1 MAKATIYYVCGECG
15 HEALK
20 WSGQCP
26 NCRGWNTMREM
37 KIERTAARGIRKAA
51 VSNAQA
57 VRASE
62 IPSKILARINF
73 SMPTVEKVLG
83 GGVPYGGLFLF
94 GGDPGVGK
102 STLLL
107 KIASQIK
114 QKVLYVSAEESLEQ
128 VKDRA
133 VRIGGNLDNLFF
145 LAESNLDA
153 IVSVID
159 KEQPILVVVDSI
171 QTVYDPAFPSTAGSL
186 VQVRECT
193 LRLQLLA
200 KQKNI
205 SFLIVSHVTKDG
217 NIAGPRMLEHIVDGV
232 FYLEQESEDMRLLRA
247 VKNRFGTTTEIAVL
261 QMRSHGIVEVPQPEG
276 IFLVDRV
283 VGVPGAVVTTVAEGS
298 RVILVEIEALVVATV
313 FGYPRRSAV
322 GLHPQRLELILA
334 ALERRAKVSL
344 RNFDVFVKATAGF
357 VAREAAADL
366 AVALALVSAQ
376 QNKPIPSR
384 WCVFGEVGL
393 LGEIR
398 QPKDASARKK
408 AALGL
413 GFNKF
418 VSSKYLS
425 EAIKEVLSG

>member
-1 MAKATIYYVCGECG
+1 MAKSTIYYVCGECG
-15 HEALK
+15 HEELK
-20 WSGQCP
+20 WAGQCL
-26 NCRGWNTMREM
+26 NCRAWNTMKEL
-37 KIERTAARGIRKAA
+37 KVERTGARG
-51 VSNAQA
+51 VSRAEVKNVRA
-57 VRASE
+57 VRAAD
-62 IPSKILARINF
+62 IPSKALSRVSFN
-73 SMPTVEKVLG
+73 MPMVEKVLG
-83 GGVPYGGLFLF
+83 GGIPRGGLFLF

-107 KIASQIK
+107 KIASQIE
-114 QKVLYVSAEESLEQ
+114 QKVLYLSAEESLEQ
-128 VKDRA
+128 VKDR
-133 VRIGGNLDNLFF
+133 VLRIGGKLDNLLF

-153 IVSVID
+153 IINATNREAPV
-159 KEQPILVVVDSI
+159 LVVVDSI

-193 LRLQLLA
+193 LRLQTIA

-205 SFLIVSHVTKDG
+205 SFLLVSHVTKDG

-232 FYLEQESEDMRLLRA
+232 FYLEHENDDLRLLRS
-247 VKNRFGTTTEIAVL
+247 VKNRFGPTTEVAVL
-261 QMRSHGIVEVPQPEG
+261 QMRSQGITEVPQPEG
-276 IFLVDRV
+276 IFLADRV

-298 RVILVEIEALVVATV
+298 RIILVEIEALVVPTV

-334 ALERRAKVSL
+334 ALDRRAKISL
-344 RNFDVFVKATAGF
+344 RNYDVFVKATAGF
-357 VAREAAADL
+357 VAREAATDL

-376 QNKPIPSR
+376 KNRAIPSR
-384 WCVFGEVGL
+384 WCIYGEVGL

-398 QPKDASARKK
+398 QPKDSSARKK
-408 AALGL
+408 AAQSL

-425 EAIKEVLSG
+425 EAIKEVLGS